1 MKMLETTLPGVILLE
16 LPAFGDERGKF
27 METFSRERYREV
39 GIGVGLEFVQDNYSS
54 SVKGVLRGL
63 HQQLQ
68 HPQGKL
74 VMVIH
79 GEVWDVAVDV
89 RRGSPT
95 FGKHFG
101 TVLSAENRRQVWI
114 PPGFAHGFFTLSDHA
129 DFIYKCT
136 DTYRPKDE
144 RPIRWD
150 DPDLAIPWPLS
161 GTTPIVSGRDQAAP
175 LLRETELPT
184 FAPERP

>member
-1 MKMLETTLPGVILLE
+1 MKTLETAIPGVVLLE
-16 LPAFGDERGKF
+16 LQAFGDERGKF
-27 METFSRERYREV
+27 METFRRDRYREV

-54 SVKGVLRGL
+54 STKGVLRGL
-63 HQQLQ
+63 HQQVK

-74 VMVIH
+74 VMVTR

-95 FGKHFG
+95 FGKHVG
-101 TVLSAENRRQVWI
+101 TVLSAENRRQLWV
-114 PPGFAHGFFTLSDHA
+114 PPGFAHGFLTLSDHA

-136 DTYRPKDE
+136 DVYRPDDE

-150 DPDLAIPWPLS
+150 DPDLAIPWPL
-161 GTTPIVSGRDQAAP
+161 GGMTPIISGKDRAAA
-175 LLRETELPT
+175 LLRDAELP
-184 FAPERP
+184 EYVR